1 MTEFAAE
8 HRDHR
13 LPAWGRIW
21 PAALGVLVA
30 AGTAYRLVDAREVAT
45 IVVASG
51 LVYLIASVF
60 RRRSAAWIAFAVTFL
75 LITLDKFAGLDV
87 LPWMLALAGAA
98 LISGLALHRTHP
110 RWSFPL
116 QAAAMLLLSL
126 AACAALQLD
135 TAAGGALVAGALL
148 AHAAWDI
155 HHHRLDRVVSRSFA
169 EFCAVLDVL
178 VAAVVAVTAFRP

>member
-1 MTEFAAE
+1 MIDFASE

-13 LPAWGRIW
+13 VPIWSRIW
-21 PAALGVLVA
+21 PAALGMLVA

-51 LVYLIASVF
+51 LVYLAASVF
-60 RRRSAAWIAFAVTFL
+60 CRRRAAWIAFAAAFL
-75 LITLDKFAGLDV
+75 LITLDKFAGLDA

-98 LISGLALHRTHP
+98 LISGLALQRTRP
-110 RWSFPL
+110 WWSFPL
-116 QAAAMLLLSL
+116 QAGAMLILSL
-126 AACAALQLD
+126 VACAAVQLN
-135 TAAGGALVAGALL
+135 TATGGALVAAALL

-178 VAAVVAVTAFRP
+178 VAAVVAVAVVRS